1 MKYRSIAVIVLFS
14 LMATL
19 MLAACGSGG
28 SSPAPA
34 GGRIIAIDAAE
45 FAYTPNKFDAKVG
58 EKLTLKVTNKG
69 TLDHSFVI
77 AGADGTVISRVDV
90 KLGSLA
96 SLDFTPSQAGTY
108 QFYCDVPGHKESGM
122 TGTINVQ

>member
-1 MKYRSIAVIVLFS
+1 MKFRSIAVIVLFS
-14 LMATL
+14 LMAT
-19 MLAACGSGG
+19 MLLVACGGGG

-34 GGRIIAIDAAE
+34 AGRTIAIDATE

-58 EKLTLKVTNKG
+58 EKLTLKITNKG
-69 TLDHSFVI
+69 TLDHSLVI
-77 AGADGTVISRVDV
+77 AGADGAVITRVDV
-90 KLGSLA
+90 KLGSTA
-96 SLDFTPSQAGTY
+96 TLDFTPSKAGTY

>member
-1 MKYRSIAVIVLFS
+1 MKFRSIAVIVLFS
-14 LMATL
+14 LMAT
-19 MLAACGSGG
+19 MLLVACGGGG

-34 GGRIIAIDAAE
+34 TGRVIAIDAAE

-58 EKLTLKVTNKG
+58 EKLTFKITNKG
-69 TLDHSFVI
+69 TLDHSLVI
-77 AGADGTVISRVDV
+77 AGPDGAVITRVDV
-90 KLGSLA
+90 KLGSTA
-96 SLDFTPSQAGTY
+96 TLDFTPSKAGTY